1 MDSAKFDS
9 LLSRIALSLSSFC
22 PGQCWLLLRVVLN
35 SAKFDF
41 LLSWIVLCLISCN
54 PGQCSVCLRVVMDS
68 ANLYAVKFWIALI
81 CPEMRWEWLRI
92 VVDSA
97 TNYPFA
103 LQRGDLSLS
112 RRDCLCAVEDS
123 AEIMLDW
130 WLFKGSLNMDALAT
144 NTVKHKIFSM
154 LVRKTKILLR
164 VILESNNFISMTSWT
179 VLICSGQRLSALDSA
194 YLPWTA
200 LICPGQ
206 GWVWLR
212 IDLICNMERTI
223 ILHKDGRGRKSIV

>member
-1 MDSAKFDS
+1 MTPY
-9 LLSRIALSLSSFC
+9 RR
-22 PGQCWLLLRVVLN
+22 GQW
-35 SAKFDF
+35 
-41 LLSWIVLCLISCN
+41 
-54 PGQCSVCLRVVMDS
+54 
-68 ANLYAVKFWIALI
+68 
-81 CPEMRWEWLRI
+81 
-92 VVDSA
+92 

-144 NTVKHKIFSM
+144 NTVKHEIFSM

-164 VILESNNFISMTSWT
+164 VILESNNFISITSWT

-206 GWVWLR
+206 CLSTLDSTYLPWTA
-212 IDLICNMERTI
+212 LICPGHRLSALDSAYLPWTARSLTQYWFDLQYGKNHYSTV
-223 ILHKDGRGRKSIV
+223 HKDGRGRKSIV